1 MRLSSIILAGAL
13 SLAAVLPAH
22 AIKRYNIANMSCE
35 KVQSVVRN
43 DGAAILRYPS
53 TKVAG
58 MTLYDR
64 YVRNSS
70 YCNLLH
76 EYAERAW
83 VPAKDDKTCAVK
95 VCKPRIDDEFRRLRR
110 HLQ

>member
-1 MRLSSIILAGAL
+1 MRVPSIILAAAL
-13 SLAAVLPAH
+13 SLTAILPAH
-22 AIKRYNIANMSCE
+22 AIKRYTITNMACE
-35 KVQSVVRN
+35 KVQSLVRN

-53 TKVAG
+53 KKVAG

-64 YVRNSS
+64 YVRDSNF
-70 YCNLLH
+70 CAFPH

-83 VPAKDDKTCAVK
+83 VPAKDDKTCAVR
-95 VCKPRIDDEFRRLRR
+95 VCKPHIEDEFRRLRR